1 MGRFGTYTDTCESGE
16 NIVQKI
22 KEYLGVENITI
33 FELQL
38 ICDDENRIKINLD
51 TYYLPINQ
59 DPITAKWMIDIK
71 GLIIHDLF
79 IENSTRYFIKF
90 YFY

>member
-1 MGRFGTYTDTCESGE
+1 MGRFGTYTDICESGE
-16 NIVQKI
+16 NIIQKI
-22 KEYLGVENITI
+22 KEYLSVENITI

-38 ICDDENRIKINLD
+38 ICDNENRIKVNFD
-51 TYYLPINQ
+51 TNYMTINQ
-59 DPITAKWMIDIK
+59 DPITAKWVIDLQ
-71 GLIIHDLF
+71 GLIIHNLF